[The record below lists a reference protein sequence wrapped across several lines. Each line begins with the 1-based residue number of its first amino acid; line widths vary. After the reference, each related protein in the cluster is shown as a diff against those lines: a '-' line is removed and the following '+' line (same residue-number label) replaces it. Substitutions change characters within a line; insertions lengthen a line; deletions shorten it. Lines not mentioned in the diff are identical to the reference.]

1 MMRVLLSGRSFRAEL
16 ASTSMPKIILGISA
30 QYHDSAAALVVDG
43 EVVDTVALSEDR
55 ESVVRFEGVLG
66 TNLDRDAFVIVVV
79 EGDAPMDPLYP
90 GKLPFAFTNPL
101 FVDGDGDGTWTPPR
115 GF

>member
-1 MMRVLLSGRSFRAEL
+1 MRV
-16 ASTSMPKIILGISA
+16 
-30 QYHDSAAALVVDG
+30 QAAPWVAVDRLQLVVDG
-43 EVVDTVALSEDR
+43 EVVDTVALSGAR
-55 ESVVRFEGVLG
+55 ESVVRFEGVLE
-66 TNLDRDAFVIVVV
+66 TNLDQDAFVIVVV

-101 FVDGDGDGTWTPPR
+101 FVDVDGDGTWTPPR